1 MASRRWNGYGY
12 GLGGQWI
19 GVGLAVRREARKSCQ
34 EAAAL
39 QGKDDSGLHFSDN
52 ESGKKMNS
60 R

>member
-1 MASRRWNGYGY
+1 M
-12 GLGGQWI
+12 
-19 GVGLAVRREARKSCQ
+19 GLAVRREARKSCQ